1 MSIVLPKKKIK
12 VTNKNP
18 RKFILYSQP
27 KMGKTTVLSQ
37 LDNCLIIDLE
47 NGSDFVDALKVKA
60 NNLKEFYEIGES
72 IKEEGKPYKYVAI
85 DTITK
90 LENWCEETAKNMYKK
105 TPMGKKFNGESVLTL
120 PNGGGY
126 LYLRL
131 AFEQWLDY
139 ASSLAEHVIFVGH
152 LKNRLIEQKGK
163 EVNAKDL
170 DLTGKIAS
178 ITAANADAIGYL
190 YRTPENNLK
199 INFQAKDELIAGSR
213 CEHLKGK
220 DIDFDWSK
228 IYID

>member
-139 ASSLAEHVIFVGH
+139 ASSLAH
-152 LKNRLIEQKGK
+152 
-163 EVNAKDL
+163 
-170 DLTGKIAS
+170 
-178 ITAANADAIGYL
+178 
-190 YRTPENNLK
+190 
-199 INFQAKDELIAGSR
+199 
-213 CEHLKGK
+213 
-220 DIDFDWSK
+220 
-228 IYID
+228 